1 LEHWGREAGLKAV
14 TGIEALDKGLRGGFP
29 PSSGILF
36 FSEVIAEKR
45 IFAEQFVIAGLRR
58 GEVCLYVDFYR
69 APQFTRR
76 ELSKFGDFPEDKL
89 ILVDATSAQ
98 ALLPSTER
106 YQVRELE
113 NLDAISETVK
123 RAVEDTRPSRIILD
137 SLDFMTERFSKEE
150 VMEFL
155 KELMGFAK
163 AAGSVIGF
171 LFINWSYDQ
180 DDLEDILAYSDYVLE
195 FKTSLRGGVLL
206 NKLRL
211 RENTENGLA
220 TNWIP
225 FSFKEL
231 MGLVIYFPRVLVT
244 GPYHA
249 GKSTIVRELSQTAIS
264 VDRMGTTIAFDYG
277 SLEISGVEVELLGTP
292 GQERFEFIFK
302 IFAREVNGIM
312 LIVDSTK
319 PEELPRARKM
329 RRLAGEQL
337 PLVVVANK
345 RDLQGSMS
353 IEEIREGLKLE
364 RRVPVVETVAIEGK
378 GVREALERLI
388 EIIIWGWPDE

>member
-1 LEHWGREAGLKAV
+1 MKAV
-14 TGIEALDKGLRGGFP
+14 TGIEALDRGLKGGFP
-29 PSSGILF
+29 PASGILF

-45 IFAEQFVIAGLRR
+45 IFAEQFVVAGLRS

-69 APQFTRR
+69 APQLTRR
-76 ELSKFGDFPEDKL
+76 ELSKFGEFSEEKL
-89 ILVDATSAQ
+89 VLVDTTSAQ
-98 ALLPSTER
+98 AMLPSQEK
-106 YQVRELE
+106 YQVRDLSDLSAILE
-113 NLDAISETVK
+113 VLKLAIDE
-123 RAVEDTRPSRIILD
+123 TRPTRIILD
-137 SLDFMTERFSKEE
+137 SLDFLTERFPKEA

-155 KELMGFAK
+155 KELMDFAK
-163 AAGSVIGF
+163 AGGCVIGF
-171 LFINWSYDQ
+171 LFINWSYGQ
-180 DDLEDILAYSDYVLE
+180 EDLQDILAYSDYVME
-195 FKTSLRGGVLL
+195 FKTSLKGGVLL

-211 RENTENGLA
+211 RENSENGVK

-244 GPYHA
+244 GPFHA
-249 GKSTIVRELSQTAIS
+249 GKSTLVRQLSQTAIS

-302 IFAREVNGIM
+302 IFAREVNGI
-312 LIVDSTK
+312 LLVVDSTK
-319 PEELPRARKM
+319 PEELSRAKEM
-329 RRLAGEQL
+329 RRLAGSHL

-345 RDLQGSMS
+345 RDLPDAMDL
-353 IEEIREGLKLE
+353 EDIRKGLNLE
-364 RRVPVVETVAIEGK
+364 DRVPVVEAIATEGK

-388 EIIIWGWPDE
+388 EIIIWGWPSEE

>member
-1 LEHWGREAGLKAV
+1 MKVV
-14 TGIEALDKGLRGGFP
+14 TGIEALDKGLHGGFP
-29 PSSGILF
+29 SASGILF

-45 IFAEQFVIAGLRR
+45 IFAEQFVVAGLRR
-58 GEVCLYVDFYR
+58 DEVCLYVDFYR

-89 ILVDATSAQ
+89 VLVDVTSAQ
-98 ALLPSTER
+98 TLLASKER
-106 YQVRELE
+106 YRVRELE
-113 NLDAISETVK
+113 NLSEILQTIMKAIEETGPARV
-123 RAVEDTRPSRIILD
+123 ILD
-137 SLDFMTERFSKEE
+137 SLDFLTERFSKDD
-150 VMEFL
+150 VVEFL
-155 KELMGFAK
+155 RELMSFAK
-163 AAGSVIGF
+163 AAGSVVGL
-171 LFINWSYDQ
+171 LFVNWSYDQ
-180 DDLEDILAYSDYVLE
+180 EDLEDILAYSDYVLE
-195 FKTSLRGGVLL
+195 FKTSLKGGVLL

-211 RENTENGLA
+211 RENFKDGLT

-249 GKSTIVRELSQTAIS
+249 GKSTLVQQLSQTAIS

-277 SLEISGVEVELLGTP
+277 SVEISGVEVELLGTP

-302 IFAREVNGIM
+302 IFAREVNGI
-312 LIVDSTK
+312 LLVVDSTH
-319 PEELPRARKM
+319 PAELSRAREM
-329 RRLAGEQL
+329 RRLAGEHL

-345 RDLQGSMS
+345 RDLPDVMS
-353 IEEIREGLKLE
+353 LEDIRGGLQLEE
-364 RRVPVVETVAIEGK
+364 RVPIVETVATEGE
-378 GVREALERLI
+378 GVRVALEKLI